1 MRPLNRP
8 MFKYG
13 GPIKE
18 GIMDGMKEPQ
28 AINTVGSPLAPQD
41 ASGRQKYA
49 IQILPFLGINAL
61 RTAAMR
67 AAPKIANL
75 FRTQV
80 GTRGPGQARVVVPGT
95 GKTTQLGG
103 GQQVYQSGTKLV
115 DKAGP
120 SQPIYQPNLAGRIIT
135 QDPTFRAGAAVIK
148 GVTNPAVK
156 GPVASAARLVFSP
169 TGIVTGAYF
178 ANGKF
183 FNKDGEEIPDE
194 VVQEQGL
201 TTGRQFTGDEAMVG
215 DPRQPLPDSKPRPSQ
230 EDLTKSRIEATKRRY
245 YNIFELDKM
254 KKDALYDSLLDASN
268 IVQEEGADLKGALR
282 SGTLQNRIINAIS
295 KNLDK
300 SVDLKKQIDAAI
312 LKGEIQKDVA
322 GAKPGSYLKQ
332 AEDYAAMK
340 GVSVS
345 QAYKDLGFDKRGDLN
360 EGVQL
365 YLKSNKVAPA
375 GNDLATLA
383 RSYDIDIAGI
393 EDTTTVKNKMKEK
406 GYDEVGYLNEILSN
420 PNAQVT
426 PGNYVINNRVLNV
439 DADKNITPVF

>member
-67 AAPKIANL
+67 AAPRIASL

-80 GTRGPGQARVVVPGT
+80 GTKSVPKQGPVGIGPVKITKKPGGVVTRETQKITPGMGEAPIFAPT
-95 GKTTQLGG
+95 YLGRDPTVRTIGGIAKAVTSPTAKGIGGKTAQ
-103 GQQVYQSGTKLV
+103 
-115 DKAGP
+115 
-120 SQPIYQPNLAGRIIT
+120 
-135 QDPTFRAGAAVIK
+135 F
-148 GVTNPAVK
+148 
-156 GPVASAARLVFSP
+156 VFSP

-178 ANGKF
+178 AGGKF
-183 FNKDGEEIPDE
+183 FDKDGKEIPDE

-230 EDLTKSRIEATKRRY
+230 EDLTKSRIEATKKRY

-322 GAKPGSYLKQ
+322 GSKPGSYLKQ

-340 GVSVS
+340 NVSVS

-406 GYDEVGYLNEILSN
+406 GYDEVGYLTEILSN

>member
-28 AINTVGSPLAPQD
+28 AINTVGSPLAPRD
-41 ASGRQKYA
+41 ASGRQQYA
-49 IQILPFLGINAL
+49 IPLLGFLGVNAL

-67 AAPKIANL
+67 AVPKIANL

-80 GTRGPGQARVVVPGT
+80 GTKMVPKQGPVGIGPVKVTRGPGGTVTRSSTQVTPGM
-95 GKTTQLGG
+95 GEASIFAPSYLG
-103 GQQVYQSGTKLV
+103 
-115 DKAGP
+115 
-120 SQPIYQPNLAGRIIT
+120 R
-135 QDPTFRAGAAVIK
+135 DPTVKLIGGIGKAVTSPTAKGIGGKAAQF
-148 GVTNPAVK
+148 
-156 GPVASAARLVFSP
+156 VFSP
-169 TGIVTGAYF
+169 TGIVAGAYY
-178 ANGKF
+178 ANGKY
-183 FNKDGEEIPDE
+183 FNKDGKEIPEEI
-194 VVQEQGL
+194 VQEQGL

-215 DPRQPLPDSKPRPSQ
+215 DPRQPLPDSKPKPTQ
-230 EDLTKSRIEATKRRY
+230 KDLTKSRIEATKKRY
-245 YNIFELDKM
+245 YELMGVDKM

-268 IVQEEGADLKGALR
+268 IVQEEGADLKGALK

-300 SVDLKKQIDAAI
+300 SSDIKRQIDAAV
-312 LKGEIQKDVA
+312 LKGEIDKDVA
-322 GAKPGSYLKQ
+322 GSKPGSYLKQ

-340 GVSVS
+340 KVSVS

-365 YLKSNKVAPA
+365 YLKTNKVAPA

-383 RSYDIDIAGI
+383 RSYEIDIAGI
-393 EDTTTVKNKMKEK
+393 EDTTTVKNKIKEK
-406 GYDEVGYLNEILSN
+406 GYDEVGYLTEILSN
-420 PNAQVT
+420 PNANVK